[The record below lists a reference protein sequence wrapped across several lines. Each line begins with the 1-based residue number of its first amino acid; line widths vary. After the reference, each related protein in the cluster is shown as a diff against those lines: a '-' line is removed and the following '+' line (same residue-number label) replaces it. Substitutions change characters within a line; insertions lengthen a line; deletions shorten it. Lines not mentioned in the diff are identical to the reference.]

1 MIMLKTIFKNIIRVF
16 IVPLVLSMIFIE
28 LIFLCAKLPLV
39 IIEFALKVLDA
50 QLKEIDAVFAS
61 IRKYL

>member
-1 MIMLKTIFKNIIRVF
+1 MFKAILKSIIRFF
-16 IVPLVLSMIFIE
+16 IVPLVLSMIFFE
-28 LIFLCAKLPLV
+28 LLFLCTKLPLV
-39 IIEFALKVLDA
+39 IIEFALKVFDT